1 MSSLF
6 DDVDISREG
15 WIKVHRA
22 ILLHPVFQ
30 DSELLHVFLYCLAK
44 ANHKP
49 GRVLFPQSV
58 EGELK
63 IERGQFIFGQR
74 KAAKDTG
81 VNARTAHRKMV
92 LLEKL
97 GILTRS
103 VSHRFTVVTINNYA
117 RYQDNPNQSDPPR
130 DSNLSHICPASVP
143 HVSTN
148 KNKKNEKNN
157 KKKIFPS
164 HAVEYS
170 LSQFLLAEIRKND
183 HGFLVNKQEAEEATL
198 QRWSSDFDQ
207 LMRIDSRPHEEI
219 KKLIEFAQASS
230 FWRSIILSA
239 HELRE
244 KYTSLL
250 LQMKSQPED
259 SEQPKNKKKMSRQSG
274 IPSGKGEALP
284 CEVVI

>member
-1 MSSLF
+1 VKVSSLF

-49 GRVLFPQSV
+49 GRVLSPQSAG
-58 EGELK
+58 GELK

-81 VNARTAHRKMV
+81 INARTAHRKMV

-103 VSHRFTVVTINNYA
+103 VSHRFTVVTVNNYA
-117 RYQDNPNQSDPPR
+117 RYQDNPNQPDPLH
-130 DSNLSHICPASVP
+130 DSSVSHPCPKSVRQ
-143 HVSTN
+143 VSTN
-148 KNKKNEKNN
+148 KNKKNEKND
-157 KKKIFPS
+157 KKKIYQS
-164 HAVEYS
+164 HSVEYE

-183 HGFLVNKQEAEEATL
+183 HGVLVNNPEAEEATL
-198 QRWSSDFDQ
+198 QRWSSDFNQ
-207 LMRIDSRPHEEI
+207 LMGIDARPQGEI

-230 FWRSIILSA
+230 FWRSIVLSA
-239 HELRE
+239 RELRE

-250 LQMKSQPED
+250 LQMKSQQEY
-259 SEQPKNKKKMSRQSG
+259 SEQPRNQKKM
-274 IPSGKGEALP
+274 KGETLA
-284 CEVVI
+284 CEIVI

>member
-6 DDVDISREG
+6 DEVDISREG

-44 ANHKP
+44 ANHKS
-49 GRVLFPQSV
+49 GRVLSPQSV
-58 EGELK
+58 GGELK

-103 VSHRFTVVTINNYA
+103 VSHRFTIVTVNNYA
-117 RYQDNPNQSDPPR
+117 RYQDNPNQPDPLH
-130 DSNLSHICPASVP
+130 DSNESHPCPTSVP
-143 HVSTN
+143 QVSTN
-148 KNKKNEKNN
+148 KNKKNEKND
-157 KKKIFPS
+157 KKKIYPAHS
-164 HAVEYS
+164 VEYE
-170 LSQFLLAEIRKND
+170 LSRFLLVEIRKND
-183 HGFLVNKQEAEEATL
+183 HGFLVNRPEAEEATL
-198 QRWSSDFDQ
+198 QHWSSDFDQ
-207 LMRIDSRPHEEI
+207 LMRIDSRSNEEI
-219 KKLIEFAQASS
+219 KKLIEFAQTSS

-239 HELRE
+239 HELR
-244 KYTSLL
+244 KQYTSLL
-250 LQMKSQPED
+250 LQMKSQ
-259 SEQPKNKKKMSRQSG
+259 SEKSD
-274 IPSGKGEALP
+274 EAESKTKTKEETLS
-284 CEVVI
+284 CEIVI